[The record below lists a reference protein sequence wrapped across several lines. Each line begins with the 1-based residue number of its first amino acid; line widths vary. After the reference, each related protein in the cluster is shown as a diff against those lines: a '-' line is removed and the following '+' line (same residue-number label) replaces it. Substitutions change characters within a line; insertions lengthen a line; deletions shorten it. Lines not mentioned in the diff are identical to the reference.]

1 MLCLAHPHSGCTQL
15 SLGRLNNTDSRL
27 IAPLAGK
34 EKARKQEDTTVFIPT
49 VLSSE
54 PPEGLPLELLAG
66 DLVHIEGGRSFK
78 HRTRLAWDRPW
89 SAVWRRWD
97 SPAKRQ

>member
-1 MLCLAHPHSGCTQL
+1 MLCLAHPPSGCTQL

-34 EKARKQEDTTVFIPT
+34 EQARKQEDTTVFIPT

-66 DLVHIEGGRSFK
+66 DLVHIAEGRSFK
-78 HRTRLAWDRPW
+78 HRPRMAGYRLCL
-89 SAVWRRWD
+89 AVSSRWNTL
-97 SPAKRQ
+97 